1 MDRIVGINDLRPRLS
16 VLLESLARGEPP
28 IVITVN
34 SEAKG
39 VLLSCEEYGALR
51 RAAEENKRLALR
63 LAVANLRSRGA
74 AAGISEEV
82 VEAEVRSSR
91 ASR

>member
-1 MDRIVGINDLRPRLS
+1 MDRIVGINDLRPKLS
-16 VLLESLARGEPP
+16 VLLESLGKGEPP

-39 VLLSCEEYGALR
+39 VLLSCEEYGELR
-51 RAAEENKRLALR
+51 RAADASKRLALK
-63 LAVANLRSRGA
+63 LAVANLRSRGV

-82 VEAEVRSSR
+82 VEEEIRRSR

>member
-1 MDRIVGINDLRPRLS
+1 MVRIVGINDLRPRLS
-16 VLLESLARGEPP
+16 VLLESLAKGEPP

-39 VLLSCEEYGALR
+39 VLLSCEEYGALMR
-51 RAAEENKRLALR
+51 TAEANKRLALK
-63 LAVANLRSRGA
+63 LAVANLRSRGV

-82 VEAEVRSSR
+82 IAEEVRGSR
-91 ASR
+91 AAR